1 MQLET
6 SYPFPNGMRTKNRL
20 VLAPLTISA
29 SLAGGAVSE
38 EDVAFYRRRAGSAGL
53 LITGS
58 AYVHPLG
65 QAYVDSF
72 SAAEDDKIPGLARL
86 AEAMKSQGNL
96 AILQIYHGGR
106 MVPPDLIEE
115 QPVAPSAVLAE
126 HGTVELPRA
135 LTNAQIEE
143 VIQDFLDAINR
154 AIRAGFD
161 GVELHGANTYLIQ
174 QFLSPHSNRRQDKW
188 GGTLN
193 NRMRFAKTLVKRA
206 RQLIV
211 QESPKPFL
219 LGYRFSPEEIEVPG
233 IELKD
238 SLALID
244 QLIHLGIDYLHV
256 SMDNLWRS
264 SLRKPEEEV
273 PVILAIRDKIKGRV
287 PLIGVGR
294 LRKPEDCEEALE
306 SGIPLLAMGTSLLLE
321 PDWLKLY
328 RLKEESK
335 IRSYLDK
342 ETLFDLALP
351 NNFVRD
357 YGSYYAKP

>member
-1 MQLET
+1 MQLES
-6 SYPFPNGMRTKNRL
+6 SYPFPNGMRTNNRL

-29 SLAGGAVSE
+29 SLAGGIVSD
-38 EDVAFYRRRAGSAGL
+38 EDAAFYRRRAGSAGL

-65 QAYVDSF
+65 QAYADSF
-72 SAAEDDKIPGLARL
+72 SVADDDKIPGLAKL

-106 MVPPDLIEE
+106 MVPATLIES
-115 QPVAPSAVLAE
+115 QPVAPSAVAAE
-126 HGTVELPRA
+126 HGEVTVPKSLSN
-135 LTNAQIEE
+135 TQIEE
-143 VIQDFLDAINR
+143 LLQDFLA
-154 AIRAGFD
+154 AIRRAMVAGFD

-206 RQLIV
+206 RQLID
-211 QESPKPFL
+211 QESPNSFL

-244 QLIHLGIDYLHV
+244 QLIRLGIDYLHV
-256 SMDNLWRS
+256 SMDHLWQS
-264 SLRKPEEEV
+264 SLRKTEENT
-273 PVILAIRDKIKGRV
+273 PVILAIRDKINGRV
-287 PLIGVGR
+287 PLIGVGKVR
-294 LRKPEDCEEALE
+294 NAEDYKEALK
-306 SGIPLLAMGTSLLLE
+306 SGIPLLSMGTSLLLE
-321 PDWLKLY
+321 PDWLELY
-328 RLKEESK
+328 RSKAESE
-335 IRSYLDK
+335 IRTYLD
-342 ETLFDLALP
+342 EENLADLALP
-351 NNFVRD
+351 QNFVRD
-357 YGSYYAKP
+357 YGSYYSKP